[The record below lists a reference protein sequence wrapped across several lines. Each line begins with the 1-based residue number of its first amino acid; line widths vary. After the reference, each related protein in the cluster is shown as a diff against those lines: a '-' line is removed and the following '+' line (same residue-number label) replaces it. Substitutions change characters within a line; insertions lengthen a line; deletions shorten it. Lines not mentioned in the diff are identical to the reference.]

1 MTLNPPTILDGRG
14 PRPGAVTVA
23 TALAAVAG
31 ALTFGL
37 SVMLVVAL
45 FDYASLSDPRTII
58 TQLAG
63 NIQLTGS
70 FLLVVG
76 AIQLANG
83 LDRRTVAIGAGMLLL
98 VFPGHLYYVEMEL
111 RRDSS
116 EGDLWKVALP
126 FAIGF
131 AVTVA
136 TILFL
141 ALSRSTAEYL
151 RATKHND
158 DEVT

>member
-1 MTLNPPTILDGRG
+1 MTLNPPTTLGRG
-14 PRPGAVTVA
+14 PRPGAVTTA

-31 ALTFGL
+31 PMTFGL
-37 SVMLVVAL
+37 SVVLFLTM
-45 FDYASLSDPRTII
+45 FDYVSLSDPRTII
-58 TQLAG
+58 TQLAVST
-63 NIQLTGS
+63 QLTGS

-83 LDRRTVAIGAGMLLL
+83 VDRRTIAIGAGMLLL

-111 RRDSS
+111 RRDSA
-116 EGDLWKVALP
+116 EGDLWKIALP

-136 TILFL
+136 TILLL

-151 RATKHND
+151 RANRHND
-158 DEVT
+158 DEAT